1 MLLFGLIAVMKKV
14 PLYWSRDNS
23 MLVLENV
30 LCRMIV
36 TFDEQ
41 CDV

>member
-1 MLLFGLIAVMKKV
+1 MLLFSLIVVMKKV
-14 PLYWSRDNS
+14 SLYWSRDNS
-23 MLVLENV
+23 MLVLEDA

-41 CDV
+41 CDI